1 MKSKKQENLAMKQ
14 QQSHGHRE
22 QTGDCQGGG
31 GRERD
36 GLEVWDQRQELVSA
50 VLLFRHY
57 VMSLRPRG
65 L

>member
-1 MKSKKQENLAMKQ
+1 MKQ